1 LNPHWVSVTPRVL
14 ALLLLAVEVPMN
26 NVETQVRKPQLSRE
40 RKGDFLDCGYCR
52 FPTMIAR
59 SFSFAA
65 AAAAVVSIV
74 VDDDS

>member
-1 LNPHWVSVTPRVL
+1 ML
-14 ALLLLAVEVPMN
+14 ALLLLAVDVPMN

-65 AAAAVVSIV
+65 AAAVVVAFIV
-74 VDDDS
+74 VDDDSRRHSKE

>member
-1 LNPHWVSVTPRVL
+1 ML

-26 NVETQVRKPQLSRE
+26 NVETQVRKPQLSME

-65 AAAAVVSIV
+65 AAAAAAAVVAFIV
-74 VDDDS
+74 VDDDSRRHSKE

>member
-1 LNPHWVSVTPRVL
+1 ML

-65 AAAAVVSIV
+65 AAAAAAAVVAFIV
-74 VDDDS
+74 VDDDSRRHSKE